1 MKVLALMSELRSSR
15 ASGST
20 PSEAGS
26 FSSPLTGSDERQ
38 VSDPPAIDDSKNS
51 GGDENSQGNAEIRYK
66 RGISGAGVGDDIGL
80 QIPQGVDVLD
90 TGLCDHAVLGP
101 EDDFKTTSTMEAIN
115 TFADQTLAGIRIL
128 DPKKKERSWSPPDG
142 FMCLYESF
150 FRYGGLWFP
159 IPRVLLEYCT
169 RRRISISQLTPAAI
183 RNVCGILIM
192 AAELGR
198 AISRRQLDE
207 IVQLGCL
214 DATSR
219 FYVASRPRC
228 RLLRE
233 TRRKMDHWKLKYFFV
248 EINKASVGD
257 FSGQF
262 CVGWNT
268 FVGVG
273 VSVVGRVSR
282 AADSTVSSTDYHRP
296 YTFKPVKDRKPRS
309 RKKVVL
315 PVDQGGEMG
324 RPRLALDV
332 YDVSAASVTVSPT
345 HVDLSLADTRAQQS
359 KDKGPA
365 REITSRVGAEVL
377 MRDGI
382 VAKEAYNQRKKD
394 KDAAETSKKKKAD
407 DLPGRVDFRESGKRT
422 RNQDKATDGEVDRV
436 GVENMGDVGDV
447 GQDVVVGPASEVVPP
462 LNELVDRDAFTS
474 FGGHVVEM
482 ITDYNMMVAKYE
494 KILARANRLLEERK
508 ALRVKVDQLSESA
521 VRKVKRFGELEQD
534 KKALEVDMVE
544 LKKRLEKEVGRRRA
558 VASFVKEQMTRLR
571 KSRATMVDRVG
582 IVLRKKTVAQVADE
596 FGAQLARLSR
606 HVQENATVSR
616 LNSKISQIMSCI
628 ALYKQL
634 EKDGYCVPAG
644 TYEKLNADLEQHKE
658 EFANLDILEVT
669 EADFRYN
676 PAAHQAS
683 PDLLSFT
690 METNLSADDF
700 GMHDSWGSVESRV
713 PDGREVDDD
722 ADSAHI
728 PPAAQ
733 LGSPTRPASLT
744 ARSTEA

>member
-26 FSSPLTGSDERQ
+26 FSSPLTRSDERQ
-38 VSDPPAIDDSKNS
+38 VSDPPAIDDSENS
-51 GGDENSQGNAEIRYK
+51 GGDENSQGDAKIRYE
-66 RGISGAGVGDDIGL
+66 RGISGAGVRDDIGL
-80 QIPQGVDVLD
+80 QIPQGVKVLD

-101 EDDFKTTSTMEAIN
+101 EDDFKMTSTMEAIN
-115 TFADQTLAGIRIL
+115 TFADQTWAGIRIL
-128 DPKKKERSWSPPDG
+128 IPKKKERPWSPPDG

-159 IPRVLLEYCT
+159 IPRILLEYCA

-192 AAELGR
+192 AVELGR

-214 DATSR
+214 DATGR

-233 TRRKMDHWKLKYFFV
+233 TRRKVDYWKLKYFFV

-262 CVGWNT
+262 SVGWNT
-268 FVGVG
+268 FVEHPVQ
-273 VSVVGRVSR
+273 VSYRDLKEVVHVLAVLKALGYQQWKEFLEQRIQRCRQRIITENYYMPLSQL
-282 AADSTVSSTDYHRP
+282 RP

-309 RKKVVL
+309 RKKADM

-324 RPRLALDV
+324 RARLALDV

-345 HVDLSLADTRAQQS
+345 RVDLYLADTRAQQS
-359 KDKGPA
+359 KDKGPT
-365 REITSRVGAEVL
+365 RETTSRVGAEVL

-382 VAKEAYNQRKKD
+382 VAKETYDRRKKD
-394 KDAAETSKKKKAD
+394 KEAAETSKKRKAD
-407 DLPGRVDFRESGKRT
+407 DVPGHVNLRELGKRA
-422 RNQDKATDGEVDRV
+422 RNQDKVTDGEVDRV
-436 GVENMGDVGDV
+436 GVENVGDVGNV
-447 GQDVVVGPASEVVPP
+447 GQDVVVVGDGSTAKAGRYDFDYSFRGSGQHISQDKVACA
-462 LNELVDRDAFTS
+462 EL
-474 FGGHVVEM
+474 M
-482 ITDYNMMVAKYE
+482 IADYNMMVAKYE
-494 KILARANRLLEERK
+494 KILARANRLLEEKK
-508 ALRVKVDQLSESA
+508 ALRGKVDQLNESA
-521 VRKVKRFGELEQD
+521 VRKVKRFGELEQE

-544 LKKRLEKEVGRRRA
+544 LKKRFEKEVGRRRA

-571 KSRATMVDRVG
+571 KSRATMVER
-582 IVLRKKTVAQVADE
+582 
-596 FGAQLARLSR
+596 
-606 HVQENATVSR
+606 
-616 LNSKISQIMSCI
+616 
-628 ALYKQL
+628 
-634 EKDGYCVPAG
+634 AG
-644 TYEKLNADLEQHKE
+644 TYEKLDADLEQHKE
-658 EFANLDILEVT
+658 EFTNLDVLEVT

-676 PAAHQAS
+676 PAAPQAS
-683 PDLLSFT
+683 PDFLSFT
-690 METNLSADDF
+690 IETNLLVGDF
-700 GMHDSWGSVESRV
+700 GMHDSWGSIESRV

-728 PPAAQ
+728 PPAA
-733 LGSPTRPASLT
+733 
-744 ARSTEA
+744 